1 MVSTGTIQ
9 RITWNAPPPVPC
21 DEARGEVGV
30 EAGGGEKRGARPER
44 RLAERGGGRDRATHV
59 HARRL
64 RSESAVAAIR
74 SGYTGPLQPS

>member
-9 RITWNAPPPVPC
+9 RITWNAPPPVPAMKR
-21 DEARGEVGV
+21 EGMGV
-30 EAGGGEKRGARPER
+30 EAGGGEKRGARRER

-64 RSESAVAAIR
+64 RSGSAVAAIR
-74 SGYTGPLQPS
+74 SGYTGALQPS